1 MSRTNQSYTVTIF
14 GAMSD
19 PSHRHG
25 MTSKA
30 AAVKHAKVT
39 AEEQK
44 GKTVE
49 VYGTWYERGSVE
61 AQHETLRFRWDDAA
75 KKVKERK

>member
-1 MSRTNQSYTVTIF
+1 MSRRNQSYAVTIF
-14 GAMSD
+14 GALSD

-25 MTSKA
+25 MTNRA
-30 AAVKHAKVT
+30 AAVKHAKAT

-49 VYGTWYERGSVE
+49 VHGTWDGASGRPEN
-61 AQHETLRFRWDDAA
+61 ETIRFRWDDDA
-75 KKVKERK
+75 KKVKERP